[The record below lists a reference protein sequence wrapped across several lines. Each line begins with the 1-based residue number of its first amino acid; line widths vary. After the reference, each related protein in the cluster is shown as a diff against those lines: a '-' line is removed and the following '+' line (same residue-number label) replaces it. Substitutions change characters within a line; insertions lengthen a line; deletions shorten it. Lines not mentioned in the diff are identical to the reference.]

1 MLSPVTQ
8 TSTRAA
14 LPRTEARESAAP
26 ATAGE
31 LLVLVRSGRASTR
44 SQLRALTGLSR
55 TAITTRVSS
64 LTSAGLLLLG
74 EELASTGGRPPGAL
88 VFNQH
93 AGVVVAVAIGRSR
106 SQLAV
111 MDLDGEEIA
120 SDSRDHEVG
129 VGPDELMPEIAT
141 RLAGLLDGARS
152 GSEEPSVLGIGL
164 SLPGTL
170 DAQRGISIGSPVMSG
185 WDGVELA
192 PYLGE
197 VTQAPL
203 FVGNDADVLARSE
216 LLGRSAALDDV
227 LVLKASTGLGLG
239 IIADGRVLSGHLGA
253 AGEIGHTKVNAAA
266 GLPCR
271 CGATGCLETL
281 AGGWALVARARESGH
296 EVGHLRDLVALAL
309 QGDPTARGLL
319 RDSGRELGEVL
330 AIAINL
336 LNPAAV
342 VIGGDMASAFDFHVA
357 GIRESVYALAA
368 PLATR
373 DLQFLPATHGDRAGL
388 VGCAAL
394 ALDHVLAPHAVDAR
408 LAATGS

>member
-8 TSTRAA
+8 TQTRAIG
-14 LPRTEARESAAP
+14 PRTETRESAAP

-31 LLVLVRSGRASTR
+31 LLDLVRSGRASTR

-111 MDLDGEEIA
+111 TDLDGEEIA

-129 VGPDELMPEIAT
+129 VGPDELMPQIAE
-141 RLAGLLDGARS
+141 RLAVLLAAV
-152 GSEEPSVLGIGL
+152 EPPVLGIGL

-170 DAQRGISIGSPVMSG
+170 DSLRGLSIGSPVMSG

-192 PYLGE
+192 PYLDD
-197 VTQAPL
+197 VTHAPL

-227 LVLKASTGLGLG
+227 LVVKASTGLGLG

-253 AGEIGHTKVNAAA
+253 AGEIGHTKVDAAA
-266 GLPCR
+266 GLQCR

-394 ALDHVLAPHAVDAR
+394 ALDHVLSPVAVDAR
-408 LAATGS
+408 LAAAG

>member
-1 MLSPVTQ
+1 VSL
-8 TSTRAA
+8 TSFRTANGA
-14 LPRTEARESAAP
+14 PRTDGRESAAP

-31 LLVLVRSGRASTR
+31 LLELVRTGRASTR

-55 TAITTRVSS
+55 TAITTRVSA
-64 LTSAGLLLLG
+64 LTSSGLLLLG

-93 AGVVVAVAIGRSR
+93 AGVVLAVAIGRSR

-111 MDLDGEEIA
+111 LDLDGQEIS

-129 VGPDELMPEIAT
+129 VGPDQLMPEIAE
-141 RLAGLLDGARS
+141 RLAVLLVGVD
-152 GSEEPSVLGIGL
+152 PPVLGVGL

-170 DAQRGISIGSPVMSG
+170 DPARGVSIGSPVMSG

-192 PYLGE
+192 PYLAD
-197 VTQAPL
+197 VARAPL

-216 LLGRSAALDDV
+216 LLGRSAALRDV
-227 LVLKASTGLGLG
+227 LVVKASTGLGLG

-253 AGEIGHTKVNAAA
+253 AGEIGHTKIEAAA

-271 CGATGCLETL
+271 CGASGCLETL
-281 AGGWALVARARESGH
+281 AGGWALVARAREAGH
-296 EVGHLRDLVALAL
+296 EVEHVRDLVALAL

-319 RDSGRELGEVL
+319 RDSGRALGEVL

-336 LNPAAV
+336 LNPAAI
-342 VIGGDMASAFDFHVA
+342 VIGGDMAAAFDFHVA
-357 GIRESVYALAA
+357 GVRESVYALAA

-373 DLQFLPATHGDRAGL
+373 DLQVLAAAHGDRAGV
-388 VGCAAL
+388 VGCGAL
-394 ALDHVLAPHAVDAR
+394 ALDHVLAPVAVDAR
-408 LAATGS
+408 LAADTA

>member
-1 MLSPVTQ
+1 MTQ
-8 TSTRAA
+8 TQTRAA
-14 LPRTEARESAAP
+14 VQRTEPRESAAP

-31 LLVLVRSGRASTR
+31 LLDLVRSGRASTR

-88 VFNQH
+88 VFNQD
-93 AGVVVAVAIGRSR
+93 AGVVVAIAIGRSR

-111 MDLDGEEIA
+111 MDLDGEEIG
-120 SDSRDHEVG
+120 SDSEDHEVG
-129 VGPDELMPEIAT
+129 VGPDTLMPQIAD
-141 RLAGLLDGARS
+141 RLATLLDGV
-152 GSEEPSVLGIGL
+152 EPPVLGVGL

-192 PYLGE
+192 PYLGI
-197 VTQAPL
+197 VTNAPL

-216 LLGRSAALDDV
+216 LLGRSATLDDV
-227 LVLKASTGLGLG
+227 LVVKASTGLGLG

-253 AGEIGHTKVNAAA
+253 AGEIGHTKVDAAA
-266 GLPCR
+266 GLACR

-394 ALDHVLAPHAVDAR
+394 ALDHVLAPVAVDAR
-408 LAATGS
+408 LAAASL